1 MVERPKSQSGKAR
14 SSKPRPKRS
23 SSQKD
28 QRPQA
33 SRAGKARNKTNR
45 KAPASRS
52 RSHNNRPKR
61 ITHSDETFV
70 VHPKDIKPPNADVLR
85 VIVLG
90 GCEEVGRNCTLLEYG
105 NDIILI
111 DMGLQFPEEDMPGVD
126 YIIPD
131 TTYLRGKEK
140 RIRGVIITHGH
151 YDHIGAIPHVMPK
164 IGNPP
169 IYGLPITNAI
179 IRKRQ
184 TDYKGYPQ
192 LNMNDLKIDDT
203 IKLGNFKV
211 SFFHINHNIPDSVG
225 ILVETPTTR
234 LVHTGDWKFDF
245 HPVGEDRADFQKIAM
260 IGHEGVDVLMGD
272 STNAPVPGHTISE
285 KVVGEEIERIIEKAP
300 GRIIIGT
307 FASLL
312 SRVKQ
317 IIELAEKHGKVVAVE
332 GYSMKTN
339 VEIAK
344 EVGFIK
350 CRASTLIPSTQ
361 IGKYPDNKVVIL
373 CTGAQGEPNAALMR
387 ISNNEHRF
395 VRVQEGDTVVFSSSI
410 IPGNESSVQRVY
422 DTLYRRG
429 AKVINYRMMDVH
441 AGGHGKQEDLK
452 LMISLIK
459 PKYYVPIEGN
469 HFMLKD
475 NAGLAY
481 SLGWDKEHVFVAD
494 NGQIMEFKGDRGVM
508 RKEKVPTNYIFVDGL
523 GVGDVSDVV
532 LRDRNELA
540 SDGMVVIITQI
551 EQKTGK
557 LVGQPD
563 IISRGFVH
571 MKENRDLIMGIKEIV
586 TKSAS
591 SSDPTSS
598 ADDDYIRQQIRNEV
612 GKFILQKTNRRP
624 MILPVVIGV

>member
-1 MVERPKSQSGKAR
+1 MVEKS
-14 SSKPRPKRS
+14 KRS
-23 SSQKD
+23 
-28 QRPQA
+28 
-33 SRAGKARNKTNR
+33 
-45 KAPASRS
+45 APAS
-52 RSHNNRPKR
+52 NKRPGRPSSDRRGPRRRPQGERHGASARKPQR
-61 ITHSDETFV
+61 TVKVDETFV
-70 VHPKDIKPPNADVLR
+70 VHPKDVKPVDDGVLR
-85 VIVLG
+85 VVVLG

-111 DMGLQFPEEDMPGVD
+111 DMGLQFPEEDMPGID
-126 YIIPD
+126 YIIPN
-131 TTYLRGKEK
+131 TAYLRGKEK

-151 YDHIGAIPHVMPK
+151 YDHIGAIPHVLPK

-184 TDYKGYPQ
+184 TDYKGYPK
-192 LNMNDLKIDDT
+192 LNIHDLKVDDK
-203 IKLGNFKV
+203 IKLGKFEV

-225 ILVETPTTR
+225 IVVETPTTR

-245 HPVGEDRADFQKIAM
+245 HPVGEERADFQRIAL
-260 IGHEGVDVLMGD
+260 IGAKGVDVLMGD
-272 STNAPVPGHTISE
+272 STNASIPGHTISE
-285 KVVGEEIERIIEKAP
+285 KIVGEEIERIIEKAP
-300 GRIIIGT
+300 GRLIIGT

-317 IIELAEKHGKVVAVE
+317 IIELAEKHGKFVAVE

-339 VEIAK
+339 TEIAK

-350 CRASTLIPSTQ
+350 CKASTLIASNHMD
-361 IGKYPDNKVVIL
+361 KYPDDKIVIL
-373 CTGAQGEPNAALMR
+373 CTGAQGESNAALMR
-387 ISNNEHRF
+387 IANNEHRF
-395 VRVQEGDTVVFSSSI
+395 VCIRKGDTVVFSSSI
-410 IPGNESSVQRVY
+410 IPGNESTVQKVY

-429 AKVINYRMMDVH
+429 AKVINYHMMDVH
-441 AGGHGKQEDLK
+441 AGGHGRQEDLK
-452 LMISLIK
+452 LMLSLMK
-459 PKYYVPIEGN
+459 PKYYIPIEGN

-475 NAGLAY
+475 NADIAY
-481 SLGWDKEHVFVAD
+481 SLGWDEEHVFVAD
-494 NGQIMEFKGDRGVM
+494 NGQLMEFKDGRGAM
-508 RKEKVPTNYIFVDGL
+508 RKEKVPTNYVFVDGL

-540 SDGMVVIITQI
+540 SDGMIVVIAQV

-571 MKENRDLIMGIKEIV
+571 MKENRDLIMGIKKV
-586 TKSAS
+586 VQKSATS
-591 SSDPTSS
+591 VDPKST
-598 ADDDYIRQQIRNEV
+598 ADDDYIRRQIRNEV
-612 GKFILQKTNRRP
+612 GQYILQKTNRRP